1 MEQATPYLSILDA
14 ASVTGLSQRYLRDG
28 CRAGT
33 VPHVRSGNKYYI
45 CVPALLEKLGAE
57 ARENGGQR

>member
-57 ARENGGQR
+57 AREDGGQR